1 MTYYKDDTLFKR
13 KDGRLHI
20 YKRKDKKS
28 ENWYARTFI
37 DKKQI
42 QISSKTSNKKQAIKI
57 LEKWFDRLHFR
68 LAEGLQVH
76 QSTFEDCLSIFL
88 NELKDDISR
97 SKTSNKS
104 IKSRMN
110 VIMKCKPLMKSKI
123 DEISYEHLKKFLIW
137 RNEESN
143 KLGKQLSG
151 KTLRG
156 DLVTISSFLSWSA
169 EKGYRKEKLQ
179 KIAESQ
185 IN

>member
-1 MTYYKDDTLFKR
+1 L
-13 KDGRLHI
+13 
-20 YKRKDKKS
+20 
-28 ENWYARTFI
+28 
-37 DKKQI
+37 
-42 QISSKTSNKKQAIKI
+42 KTV
-57 LEKWFDRLHFR
+57 F
-68 LAEGLQVH
+68 
-76 QSTFEDCLSIFL
+76 QSFL

-156 DLVTISSFLSWSA
+156 RFSYYIELFEL
-169 EKGYRKEKLQ
+169 EC
-179 KIAESQ
+179 
-185 IN
+185 